1 MAEQIPAQA
10 GPVIDLRTSTAE
22 PPSLHV
28 ASGEDA
34 TDLAAREDRLDAI
47 LTRGDIRD
55 QAAERRDR
63 RADNRPLGGD
73 GQAGLDRDWAGRDR
87 DAAAEDRADLVGL
100 LHAQDG
106 NAQQLPLCVEQD

>member
-1 MAEQIPAQA
+1 M
-10 GPVIDLRTSTAE
+10 
-22 PPSLHV
+22 
-28 ASGEDA
+28 
-34 TDLAAREDRLDAI
+34 DLAAREDRLDAI
-47 LTRGDIRD
+47 LARGDIRD

-100 LHAQDG
+100 LHAQEG
-106 NAQQLPLCVEQD
+106 NAPQLPLFVEQD

>member
-1 MAEQIPAQA
+1 MAEQIPTQA

-22 PPSLHV
+22 TSSLHV
-28 ASGEDA
+28 AAGDDA
-34 TDLAAREDRLDAI
+34 IDLAAREDRLHAI
-47 LTRGDIRD
+47 LARGDIRD

-87 DAAAEDRADLVGL
+87 DAAAGDRADLVGL
-100 LHAQDG
+100 LHAQEG
-106 NAQQLPLCVEQD
+106 NPNQLPLFVEQD